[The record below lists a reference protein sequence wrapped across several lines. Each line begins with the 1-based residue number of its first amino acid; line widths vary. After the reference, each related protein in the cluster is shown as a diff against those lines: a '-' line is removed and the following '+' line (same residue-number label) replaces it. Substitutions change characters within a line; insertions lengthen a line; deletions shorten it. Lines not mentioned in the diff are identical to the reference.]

1 MNIKMTTRSRNC
13 LRDVM
18 TKEQEREYYETV
30 LYKVMMNPR
39 RYLDNLDNFDSFR
52 VSFINYSK
60 KRKIKPKKRRE

>member
-1 MNIKMTTRSRNC
+1 
-13 LRDVM
+13 M